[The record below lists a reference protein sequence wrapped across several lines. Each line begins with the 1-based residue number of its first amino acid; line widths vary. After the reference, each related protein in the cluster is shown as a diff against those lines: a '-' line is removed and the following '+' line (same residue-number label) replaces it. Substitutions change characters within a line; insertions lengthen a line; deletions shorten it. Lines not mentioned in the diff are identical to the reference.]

1 MRQLIG
7 CRVNYSAEANEI
19 LVDDN
24 YIGEG
29 YGVISSLER
38 DAIKLFAQK
47 EGLLLDPVYT
57 GRAAGA
63 LIDLISKGNV

>member
-1 MRQLIG
+1 M
-7 CRVNYSAEANEI
+7 EPNEI

-24 YIGEG
+24 YIGQG
-29 YGVISSLER
+29 YGVMSALER
-38 DAIKLFAQK
+38 DAIRLFARK

-63 LIDLISKGNV
+63 LIDLIQKGVLESR